1 MSDET
6 QASPNINAFDKVPIE
21 VTISVGKSRPTVREL
36 LKLGPSSVLVLD
48 RKIDDPVEL
57 YAGSRLIARGELIE
71 ASDDSN
77 GKLCVRLIEV
87 ADLQGTLDSD

>member
-1 MSDET
+1 MSEET
-6 QASPNINAFDKVPIE
+6 QANPTLNAFDKVPIE
-21 VTISVGKSRPTVREL
+21 VTISVGKTRPTVREL

-71 ASDDSN
+71 PSDNSN
-77 GKLCVRLIEV
+77 GQLCVRLVEV
-87 ADLQGTLDSD
+87 ANLQGTLDSD